1 MTALSIHAVS
11 KRFGA
16 AVAVDAVSVD
26 VDEGEVCVLLGP
38 SGCGK
43 STLLRIVAG
52 LEEPDAGRIT
62 LRSRDITGLEPR
74 DRDVAMVFQSYALY
88 PHMTVRDNLAF
99 PLRVRK
105 AAAVEVGDRVRAAA
119 ALLGLDGLLDRRPA
133 ALSGGERQRV
143 AIGRAIVRRPALFL
157 FDEPLSNLDAQL
169 RARMRVELAE
179 LFARLGTAVLY
190 VTHDQVEAMTLGR
203 RIVLLRDGRVEQ
215 AGTPA
220 DLYGRPETL
229 FAATFVGTPPMNVID
244 LAGAGT
250 STAWPAPPPAGAASA
265 GIRPEDLRVAPDGP
279 WETTVELVEHLGAE
293 SVLHVRLGG
302 TRLQAR
308 LAGPPPAGAGSRLR
322 WRPARLHYFDRAG
335 RRVGEWTRPAGPS

>member
-1 MTALSIHAVS
+1 VTALGIQKAS

-16 AVAVDAVSVD
+16 TAAVDQVTIE

-43 STLLRIVAG
+43 STVLRIVAG
-52 LEEPDAGRIT
+52 LEVPDTGRV
-62 LRSRDITGLEPR
+62 LLGGRDITALEPR

-88 PHMTVRDNLAF
+88 PHLTVAENLAF

-105 AAAVEVGDRVRAAA
+105 VPAAETAARVGETA
-119 ALLGLDGLLDRRPA
+119 ALLALEALLDRRPA
-133 ALSGGERQRV
+133 ALSGGQRQRV
-143 AIGRAIVRRPALFL
+143 AIGRAIVRRPAVFL

-169 RARMRVELAE
+169 RARTRVELAD

-203 RIVLLRDGRVEQ
+203 RVVLLRDGRVEQ
-215 AGTPA
+215 EGTPA
-220 DLYGRPETL
+220 ELYDRPSTV

-244 LAGAGT
+244 LAGAR
-250 STAWPAPPPAGAASA
+250 SSLAWPAPPPADAAVI
-265 GIRPEDLRVAPDGP
+265 GFRPEDLRLGPDGR
-279 WETTVELVEHLGAE
+279 WEGDVELVEHLGAE
-293 SVLHVRLGG
+293 SILHVRLGG

-308 LAGPPPAGAGSRLR
+308 VAGPPPAGPGSRLR
-322 WRPARLHYFDRAG
+322 WHPARLHYFDRAG
-335 RRVGEWTRPAGPS
+335 RRIGEWTPAARS